1 MSGKDMCRPTR
12 LGQATSLHKLGSE
25 PNVKEKERDRQCLSS
40 SLSWLGREPNV
51 TGCLTATMTSSHSEL
66 TAPTDSEPK
75 STPPSSGSSGRLS
88 GFCHTNR
95 KVMGSPLE
103 PHIITA
109 SPRYQPLI
117 WDGPLKWSSP
127 VSTGVPQFPQLSPIF
142 RCGYS
147 QI

>member
-1 MSGKDMCRPTR
+1 MSGKDMSRQTR
-12 LGQATSLHKLGSE
+12 LGRATSLHKPGSE
-25 PNVKEKERDRQCLSS
+25 ANVKEKEGDRRCLSS
-40 SLSWLGREPNV
+40 SLSWLWREANV

-66 TAPTDSEPK
+66 TRLTDSEPK
-75 STPPSSGSSGRLS
+75 STPPSSGRSS

-109 SPRYQPLI
+109 SPRYWPLM

-142 RCGYS
+142 HCAYS